1 MDSAFGGNSEGS
13 FEPDDFYENFLAPK
27 FHDFTAP
34 EEPIDPD
41 AYFMAQ
47 PGMLKKA
54 FSTIEEVKTTAPKVY
69 KVSPLEAHMTVTAY
83 HQQAPHKSPIAV
95 ERAAVSASSAK
106 KASRVVSTS
115 LSPLTFKSLKNGISA
130 TNSPALPPQLEK
142 NSNGSLKPTSL
153 AKKLQGSENNDPNSP
168 TSNSSDVV
176 VPKPVKPAL
185 NRQHSVKAHEEKKP
199 TLTCQRSQKVH
210 ETKQAAVAVDA
221 PAVWKAS
228 GEYNVSKDISEE
240 ESDAGKAPGTPQ
252 RIVNPTKPLVTTGAA
267 KAVISAMTGCK
278 MPLKDPTPNHQE
290 LKKPVTC
297 TDVAG
302 SPYSGHLC
310 KSSRC
315 AVNDPN
321 FSSPVYTIKYL
332 IAKPGTPGSLR
343 KATPNY
349 IGGEKG
355 SEDAS
360 SNETLKDN
368 EGKTSDIIS
377 VEGVQI
383 DASKVKANT
392 KLALEDV
399 FQKMSLD
406 QSLGVVVKEKVTTQA
421 TLTAVTELS
430 KSEVEDLQEVQ
441 SKEDQSVVA
450 PEQAISAGEVRARAG
465 RLLSFEE
472 KAASRSGRSVTDMGK
487 CTNDVSSATG
497 IEFFL
502 KVSSECLGN
511 IDLNQLEYPQN
522 KHGKKRKSGELMPGG
537 AAKRANRTSDNIRDK
552 AISTKLSQVKDAAA
566 SKVLNKPRMRR
577 FSVVKRLSIARTSSR
592 VTCPRPFRL
601 RTQERGAVKEK
612 EFIKK
617 VKDYKAA
624 KEGFYSAFQ
633 GLAVAEPKIPGKF
646 LKSGHAF
653 SAKQADPNPKD
664 DKEAALKLMKPGISP
679 AKKAPQFNHP
689 FKPHR
694 STKKLTV
701 PQEPKFLPV
710 RGSRTCPSHTA
721 TVPAA

>member
-13 FEPDDFYENFLAPK
+13 FEPDDFYESFLAPK

-41 AYFMAQ
+41 AFFMAQ

-69 KVSPLEAHMTVTAY
+69 KVSPLEAHKTVTAY
-83 HQQAPHKSPIAV
+83 HQQAPPKSPIAV

-130 TNSPALPPQLEK
+130 TNSPALPPHLEK

-153 AKKLQGSENNDPNSP
+153 AKKLQASENDDPNSP
-168 TSNSSDVV
+168 TNNSSDVV

-185 NRQHSVKAHEEKKP
+185 NRQRSVKAHEEKKP

-221 PAVWKAS
+221 PAVRKAS

-252 RIVNPTKPLVTTGAA
+252 RIENPTKPVATTGAA

-290 LKKPVTC
+290 SKKPVTC

-321 FSSPVYTIKYL
+321 FSSPVHTMKYL
-332 IAKPGTPGSLR
+332 IAKRGTPGSLR
-343 KATPNY
+343 KAIPNY

-360 SNETLKDN
+360 SNETLNDN
-368 EGKTSDIIS
+368 ERKISDIIS

-421 TLTAVTELS
+421 TVTAVTELS

-441 SKEDQSVVA
+441 LKEDQSVVA
-450 PEQAISAGEVRARAG
+450 PEQVISAGEVRAWAG
-465 RLLSFEE
+465 RLLIFEE
-472 KAASRSGRSVTDMGK
+472 KAASRSG
-487 CTNDVSSATG
+487 
-497 IEFFL
+497 
-502 KVSSECLGN
+502 N
-511 IDLNQLEYPQN
+511 INLNQLEYPQN

-552 AISTKLSQVKDAAA
+552 AISTKSSQVKEAAA
-566 SKVLNKPRMRR
+566 SKVLNKPPMRR

-646 LKSGHAF
+646 LKSGHVF
-653 SAKQADPNPKD
+653 SAKQADLNLKD